1 MPVCPRC
8 RQPHRPEARF
18 CGHCRTALKC
28 VCPVCVHDNRN
39 QARFCTKCGLDLAQV
54 CSVCGGANRSTARFC
69 QHCRTA
75 LTPPALPAPLPA
87 PLYPAPMQN
96 VPQSMHAPAITAV
109 PSHATGML
117 PAQTLLNG
125 RYLII
130 NRVGGG
136 GMGAVY
142 KVTDTRRSGQIWAI
156 KEMSLSEAAR
166 PEDRAEAITNF
177 QNEAATLSRL
187 SHSNLPTVEEVF
199 QDQNQRYYMVMEFV
213 DGRNLL
219 QHLEANGGKAL
230 PEAKVLDWAAQ
241 LCDVLEY
248 LHNQPKPIIYR
259 DLKPENVM
267 IEQATGCLKLIDFG
281 IVRFYKAG
289 KASDTAAFGTRGY
302 APPEQSGAQTDA
314 RSDIYAMAATLHHLL
329 TGRDPR
335 HETPWDYPPVR
346 QINPAVST
354 KVEAALTRALESN
367 RSKRP
372 QNVAEFRSLLGI
384 KAGKRQPAHVPKS
397 AGPSQQQPQFG
408 SSPGQV
414 SVQKIDLGAVVRGQ
428 KATSSFQVR
437 SNTALVGSVVANQS
451 WLQVSPS
458 ILKGS
463 KTNIDVTVDTRHL
476 SLMRSTWL
484 APDLAGQ
491 FWRSME
497 PYVRRYWWAFLI
509 GLAIPY
515 INFVVI
521 APFAILVF
529 LAVLQGLIWWT
540 FLHASWLVQESC
552 QYSGQVEVQSG
563 VSSEAVDVTIEIT
576 PDPLENRWRWIVVVG
591 LVMAEIVVVWW
602 LLSAVL

>member
-1 MPVCPRC
+1 
-8 RQPHRPEARF
+8 
-18 CGHCRTALKC
+18 
-28 VCPVCVHDNRN
+28 
-39 QARFCTKCGLDLAQV
+39 
-54 CSVCGGANRSTARFC
+54 
-69 QHCRTA
+69 
-75 LTPPALPAPLPA
+75 
-87 PLYPAPMQN
+87 MQN
-96 VPQSMHAPAITAV
+96 PFQPAQSPAIAAV

-130 NRVGGG
+130 KKVGGG

-142 KVTDTRRSGQIWAI
+142 KVTDTRRSGQIRAI
-156 KEMSLSEAAR
+156 KEMSLSEAAK
-166 PEDRAEAITNF
+166 PEDRAEAIANF

-187 SHSNLPTVEEVF
+187 SHVNLPTVDQIF

-213 DGRNLL
+213 DGRTLL

-267 IEQATGCLKLIDFG
+267 IDQATGCLKLIDFG

-289 KASDTAAFGTRGY
+289 KASDTAAFGTQGY

-346 QINPAVST
+346 QINPGVSA
-354 KVEAALTRALESN
+354 KVEAALAQALEAN

-384 KAGKRQPAHVPKS
+384 KPGKRQPAS
-397 AGPSQQQPQFG
+397 ASRSASTSQQQPQPA
-408 SSPGQV
+408 SSLGQV
-414 SVQKIDLGAVVRGQ
+414 STRKIDLGAVARGE
-428 KATSSFQVR
+428 KAVGSFQVR
-437 SNTALVGSVVANQS
+437 GNTAPVGSIVANQP
-451 WLQVSPS
+451 WIQVSPS
-458 ILKGS
+458 VLRGA
-463 KTNIDVTVDTRHL
+463 KTDVDVTVDTSQL
-476 SLMRSTWL
+476 PLMRSAWQT
-484 APDLAGQ
+484 PELAGQ
-491 FWRSME
+491 FWRSID
-497 PYVRRYWWAFLI
+497 PYFRRYWWAFLV

-521 APFAILVF
+521 APFVVLVV
-529 LAVLQGLIWWT
+529 LALLQGLTWWT
-540 FLHASWLVQESC
+540 FLHASWLVKEPC
-552 QYSGQVEVQSG
+552 LHSGQVEVQSA
-563 VSSEAVDVTIEIT
+563 VSSETVDVTIEVT
-576 PDPLENRWRWIVVVG
+576 PDPLEQRWRWAIAVG
-591 LVMAEIVVVWW
+591 LVMAEIAVVWW
-602 LLSAVL
+602 ILSVMF